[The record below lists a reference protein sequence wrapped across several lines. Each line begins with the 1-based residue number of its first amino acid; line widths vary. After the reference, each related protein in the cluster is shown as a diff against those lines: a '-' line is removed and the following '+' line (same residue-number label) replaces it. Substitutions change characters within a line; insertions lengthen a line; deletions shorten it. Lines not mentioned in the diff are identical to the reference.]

1 MQIQLIQ
8 GEFSSHDALELVSKM
23 IQTKIAYHEN
33 KISSHLNEED
43 IKYRETKIKFLQ
55 NELMQVRNALINANK
70 NVVLNANLQIA

>member
-8 GEFSSHDALELVSKM
+8 GEFNSREALELMSKM
-23 IQTKIAYHEN
+23 IQTKIASHEY

-55 NELMQVRNALINANK
+55 NELMQVRSALINANK
-70 NVVLNANLQIA
+70 YVVMNANLQIA